1 MGSLILYDDLINQS
15 GKTLILN
22 LFSTPSQVILKIQ
35 EGSDIGWMED
45 SENSVFFTSFGSIQ
59 ILIDDKKN
67 QIEINP
73 IEGKTQDGWE
83 NLINY
88 IHEED
93 KNVMRNIIEKLEEF
107 GSVSWREIEDE
118 DEDEDD
124 YED

>member
-1 MGSLILYDDLINQS
+1 
-15 GKTLILN
+15 
-22 LFSTPSQVILKIQ
+22 
-35 EGSDIGWMED
+35 MED
-45 SENSVFFTSFGSIQ
+45 KENSVFSSSFGSIQ
-59 ILIDDKKN
+59 IIINDEKN

-93 KNVMRNIIEKLEEF
+93 KDMMKNIIEKLELF

-118 DEDEDD
+118 DEDD

>member
-15 GKTLILN
+15 GKLLILN
-22 LFSTPSQVILKIQ
+22 LFSNPSQIILNIQ

-45 SENSVFFTSFGSIQ
+45 KENSVFFTSFGSVQ
-59 ILIDDKKN
+59 IIINDEKN

-88 IHEED
+88 IHDED
-93 KNVMRNIIEKLEEF
+93 KKVMKNIIEKLELF

-118 DEDEDD
+118 EEDEDE
-124 YED
+124 Y